1 MQAITSFHALV
12 TLPCLNDKSIDVDIV
27 QGQNIKDLVYHL
39 VQIHALPP
47 YLTISL
53 YSSIMS
59 AMDETCKSKVMFERE
74 HKVVQKKELRH
85 LFMDLY
91 QANTLQYNNKPEE
104 DIFPRAY
111 HTLVH
116 CPIPAIFDTLLELE
130 QSYAIA
136 IQELQTASDH
146 ELVAIQARQ
155 AQEIESASSSS
166 TSLTGSP
173 NSNTHHS
180 SNDMTTIFTRQVEE
194 MEVFQATW
202 QSDIL
207 QTQQT
212 QRQEYREFVIELYKE
227 YQSRL
232 ASLSDEQHVKSDD
245 NALGVLAVATTAVA
259 EKKLDGK
266 EMVAAAASRVRQ
278 WDTDNGDGEP
288 EAAAA
293 APAGSSKSTHSDT
306 KSNNTHPIITR
317 RRTGSLASSLG
328 SITSPN
334 LQQQQHSPNEL
345 ASLVRTASISS
356 NDDALSAA
364 TAESVKNIQEM
375 GFQKEQAETA
385 LVLSNQS
392 MEAAIGL
399 LLENPEKVD
408 AYIAEQKFQQQQQI
422 QQQQFQTMARPPAS
436 SSTPY
441 RRSHSLSQVPRPA
454 FVTEASSAT
463 APVPAT
469 TSSSS
474 VHSRQSSE
482 NTNSRRLS
490 LTQRTPTFLNIM
502 SSGTAKAH
510 SSPNLNVPSQN
521 SSANANS
528 ANAGG
533 KSWNPISFLQ
543 QQKQA
548 MESTNLSS
556 VRKLGGW
563 LGKAME
569 NFGIENDEN
578 ESKQGLMRGR
588 ARRQQQQQQTPQLV
602 ESFTIM
608 MGTAQIKSSHNLRL
622 LVTDEASE
630 VFHPVYDPPREMA
643 YRAETATKLY
653 TSHLSAAIVLVEV
666 NELTRRPV
674 EGWRLYKTGKG
685 SNKALFERCQQST
698 EFHFADIETQLGV
711 VEEDFKNHPVTEGSF
726 FVTKHSNLPS
736 TQVVFHLLINSAALT
751 TTDLSNRHPLI
762 IGLRNILKMTT
773 QFDISSLSI
782 PLLLLPD
789 RFIEQPDHYMTMDH
803 HQSWLQKRGEVVMK
817 CIKGFLIENSRS
829 GKRVQNEGLDRAES
843 MGGGGMRNVEFLLPS
858 RPDVYTMGVTALPR
872 DAAISTPTSNGAT
885 PPPIAATT
893 STDFLNGPSSGA
905 VNDGSLANH
914 NGAPHHEVEV
924 AFQQFRTLL
933 VNLFRTS

>member
-1 MQAITSFHALV
+1 MQAATSFRASV
-12 TLPCLNDKSIDVDIV
+12 ALPCLNDKSIDVDIK

-39 VQIHALPP
+39 VRVYALPP
-47 YLTISL
+47 YLATSL
-53 YSSIMS
+53 YSSILS
-59 AMDETCKSKVMFERE
+59 AMDETCKNQVLYE
-74 HKVVQKKELRH
+74 HEHSTAQKQELRR
-85 LFMDLY
+85 LFVDLY
-91 QANTLQYNNKPEE
+91 QSNTLQYNNKPEE
-104 DIFPRAY
+104 DVFPRAY

-116 CPIPAIFDTLLELE
+116 CPIPTIFDTLLELE

-155 AQEIESASSSS
+155 AQEIESASASS
-166 TSLTGSP
+166 TAATGPP
-173 NSNTHHS
+173 NSSAQVS
-180 SNDMTTIFTRQVEE
+180 SDLTAIFTRQVEE
-194 MEVFQATW
+194 MELFQATW

-232 ASLSDEQHVKSDD
+232 ASLSDEQHLKSQDHT
-245 NALGVLAVATTAVA
+245 LGLMAVANTAEA

-278 WDTDNGDGEP
+278 WDANHRGVDSEMTT
-288 EAAAA
+288 AT
-293 APAGSSKSTHSDT
+293 GSHSDSKSNSA
-306 KSNNTHPIITR
+306 TR
-317 RRTGSLASSLG
+317 QRTGSLASSLG
-328 SITSPN
+328 SMN
-334 LQQQQHSPNEL
+334 LSNQQHSPSEL
-345 ASLVRTASISS
+345 ATLVRTSSLSSIT
-356 NDDALSAA
+356 NDEPLPAVN
-364 TAESVKNIQEM
+364 AESVKNIQEM

-392 MEAAIGL
+392 MEDAIGL
-399 LLENPEKVD
+399 LLENPAKVD
-408 AYIAEQKFQQQQQI
+408 AYIAEQKFQQQQQL
-422 QQQQFQTMARPPAS
+422 QQQQFQTMAVPPAS

-441 RRSHSLSQVPRPA
+441 RRSHSLSQVSRPNI
-454 FVTEASSAT
+454 ASDAT
-463 APVPAT
+463 LP

-474 VHSRQSSE
+474 VHSRQNSE
-482 NTNSRRLS
+482 NSTSRRLS

-502 SSGTAKAH
+502 GSKAH
-510 SSPNLNVPSQN
+510 SSPNLNVPHHSNNTNVSGSN
-521 SSANANS
+521 SS
-528 ANAGG
+528 NAGG

-548 MESTNLSS
+548 MENTNLSS

-578 ESKQGLMRGR
+578 EMKQGAARGR
-588 ARRQQQQQQTPQLV
+588 ARRQQQQQHQQPPQLV

-653 TSHLSAAIVLVEV
+653 TSHLSAAIVLVPV
-666 NELTRRPV
+666 SELTRRPV

-685 SNKALFERCQQST
+685 SNRALFERCQQST
-698 EFHFADIETQLGV
+698 EFHFADIESQLSV
-711 VEEDFKNHPVTEGSF
+711 VEDDFKDHPVAEGSF
-726 FVTKHSNLPS
+726 FITKHSNLPS
-736 TQVVFHLLINSAALT
+736 TQVVFHLLIDSAALT
-751 TTDLSNRHPLI
+751 TAELSSRHPVI
-762 IGLRNILKMTT
+762 MGLRSILKMTS

-789 RFIEQPDHYMTMDH
+789 RSAEQPDHSVLTADH
-803 HQSWLQKRGEVVMK
+803 HQLWLQKRGEVVMK
-817 CIKGFLIENSRS
+817 CVKGFLIENSRS

-858 RPDVYTMGVTALPR
+858 RPDVYTMSVAPLSK
-872 DAAISTPTSNGAT
+872 DAATAPAT
-885 PPPIAATT
+885 PPSSATT
-893 STDFLNGPSSGA
+893 SNTMTPLTSTVSSDLLATSSSLGA
-905 VNDGSLANH
+905 SDASAAN
-914 NGAPHHEVEV
+914 NSSAPHREVEV

>member
-1 MQAITSFHALV
+1 MQ
-12 TLPCLNDKSIDVDIV
+12 
-27 QGQNIKDLVYHL
+27 
-39 VQIHALPP
+39 
-47 YLTISL
+47 L
-53 YSSIMS
+53 YEI
-59 AMDETCKSKVMFERE
+59 
-74 HKVVQKKELRH
+74 
-85 LFMDLY
+85 
-91 QANTLQYNNKPEE
+91 
-104 DIFPRAY
+104 
-111 HTLVH
+111 
-116 CPIPAIFDTLLELE
+116 
-130 QSYAIA
+130 
-136 IQELQTASDH
+136 
-146 ELVAIQARQ
+146 RQ

-166 TSLTGSP
+166 ASVTGSP
-173 NSNTHHS
+173 TSNTQNN

-212 QRQEYREFVIELYKE
+212 QRQEYREFVIELYRE

-232 ASLSDEQHVKSDD
+232 ASLSDEQHLKSED
-245 NALGVLAVATTAVA
+245 NALGVMAVAATAAA

-266 EMVAAAASRVRQ
+266 EMVAAAAGRVRQ
-278 WDTDNGDGEP
+278 WDTNGTSNGGGES
-288 EAAAA
+288 ETIA
-293 APAGSSKSTHSDT
+293 AGSSKSTHSDT
-306 KSNNTHPIITR
+306 KSNNTNPIIAR
-317 RRTGSLASSLG
+317 RRAGSLASSLG

-345 ASLVRTASISS
+345 ATLVRTASFSSSS

-385 LVLSNQS
+385 LVLSNQN

-408 AYIAEQKFQQQQQI
+408 AYLAEQKFQQQQLI
-422 QQQQFQTMARPPAS
+422 QQQQFQTMVRPPAS

-441 RRSHSLSQVPRPA
+441 RRSHSLSQVPRPT
-454 FVTEASSAT
+454 FVTEAT
-463 APVPAT
+463 APAPQ

-474 VHSRQSSE
+474 VHSRQSFE
-482 NTNSRRLS
+482 NANSRRLS

-502 SSGTAKAH
+502 SSGSARAH
-510 SSPNLNVPSQN
+510 SSPNLNVSNQN
-521 SSANANS
+521 NNANVNTPNTNNNN
-528 ANAGG
+528 NAGG

-548 MESTNLSS
+548 MENTNLSS

-578 ESKQGLMRGR
+578 EIKQGLLRGR
-588 ARRQQQQQQTPQLV
+588 ARRQQQQYHQQQTPQLV

-630 VFHPVYDPPREMA
+630 VFHPMYDPPREMA

-685 SNKALFERCQQST
+685 SNKALFERCQEST
-698 EFHFADIETQLGV
+698 EFHFADIETQLSV
-711 VEEDFKNHPVTEGSF
+711 VEEDFKDHLVTEGSF

-736 TQVVFHLLINSAALT
+736 TQVVFHLLINSA
-751 TTDLSNRHPLI
+751 
-762 IGLRNILKMTT
+762 G
-773 QFDISSLSI
+773 
-782 PLLLLPD
+782 
-789 RFIEQPDHYMTMDH
+789 
-803 HQSWLQKRGEVVMK
+803 
-817 CIKGFLIENSRS
+817 
-829 GKRVQNEGLDRAES
+829 
-843 MGGGGMRNVEFLLPS
+843 
-858 RPDVYTMGVTALPR
+858 
-872 DAAISTPTSNGAT
+872 
-885 PPPIAATT
+885 
-893 STDFLNGPSSGA
+893 
-905 VNDGSLANH
+905 
-914 NGAPHHEVEV
+914 
-924 AFQQFRTLL
+924 
-933 VNLFRTS
+933 

>member
-1 MQAITSFHALV
+1 
-12 TLPCLNDKSIDVDIV
+12 
-27 QGQNIKDLVYHL
+27 
-39 VQIHALPP
+39 
-47 YLTISL
+47 
-53 YSSIMS
+53 MS
-59 AMDETCKSKVMFERE
+59 AMNETCKSKVLFERE
-74 HKVVQKKELRH
+74 HKVVQKTELRH
-85 LFMDLY
+85 LFMESY

-166 TSLTGSP
+166 TSLAGSP
-173 NSNTHHS
+173 NSNTHHNNN

-232 ASLSDEQHVKSDD
+232 ASLSDEQQHLKAED
-245 NALGVLAVATTAVA
+245 NALGVLAVANTAVA

-288 EAAAA
+288 EAATAA
-293 APAGSSKSTHSDT
+293 AASNKSAHSDT

-356 NDDALSAA
+356 NDDTLLSAA

-385 LVLSNQS
+385 LVLSNQN

-408 AYIAEQKFQQQQQI
+408 AYIAEQKFQQQQLI

-454 FVTEASSAT
+454 FVTEASSVSSAT

-469 TSSSS
+469 TTSSASM
-474 VHSRQSSE
+474 HSRQSSE

-502 SSGTAKAH
+502 SSGAAKAH
-510 SSPNLNVPSQN
+510 SSPNLNVPSTSQS
-521 SSANANS
+521 SSANANN
-528 ANAGG
+528 ANNNAGG

-588 ARRQQQQQQTPQLV
+588 ARRQQQQQQQQQHQHQLQTPQLV

-698 EFHFADIETQLGV
+698 EFHFADIETQLSV
-711 VEEDFKNHPVTEGSF
+711 VEEDFKDHPVTEGSF

-751 TTDLSNRHPLI
+751 TTDLSNRHPLV

-872 DAAISTPTSNGAT
+872 DAAMSTPTSNGAT
-885 PPPIAATT
+885 PPLVTATA
-893 STDFLNGPSSGA
+893 STDLLNGSSSSGGA
-905 VNDGSLANH
+905 VNDGGSLSNHH
-914 NGAPHHEVEV
+914 NGTPPHHEVEV

>member
-1 MQAITSFHALV
+1 
-12 TLPCLNDKSIDVDIV
+12 
-27 QGQNIKDLVYHL
+27 
-39 VQIHALPP
+39 
-47 YLTISL
+47 
-53 YSSIMS
+53 
-59 AMDETCKSKVMFERE
+59 MDETCKHNVLFEHE
-74 HKVVQKKELRH
+74 HNTVQKQELRRI
-85 LFMDLY
+85 FMDLY
-91 QANTLQYNNKPEE
+91 QSNTLQYNNKPEE

-166 TSLTGSP
+166 TATTGPP
-173 NSNTHHS
+173 NSNVQANT
-180 SNDMTTIFTRQVEE
+180 DLTTIFTRQVED
-194 MEVFQATW
+194 MQVFQATW

-227 YQSRL
+227 YQARL
-232 ASLSDEQHVKSDD
+232 ASLSDEQHLKTQD
-245 NALGVLAVATTAVA
+245 NALGLMAEANTAAAAA

-278 WDTDNGDGEP
+278 WDANNTTTDSEIK
-288 EAAAA
+288 AASE
-293 APAGSSKSTHSDT
+293 SSKSMHSDS
-306 KSNNTHPIITR
+306 KSNNANPIVTR

-328 SITSPN
+328 SISSPN
-334 LQQQQHSPNEL
+334 LQQQQHSPSEL
-345 ASLVRTASISS
+345 ATLVRTTSFPS
-356 NDDALSAA
+356 NDESLPAVN
-364 TAESVKNIQEM
+364 AESVKNIQEM

-385 LVLSNQS
+385 LVLGNQN

-399 LLENPEKVD
+399 LLENPDKVD
-408 AYIAEQKFQQQQQI
+408 AYIAEQKFQQQQLI
-422 QQQQFQTMARPPAS
+422 QQQQFQTMAMPPAS

-441 RRSHSLSQVPRPA
+441 RRSHSLSQVPRPN
-454 FVTEASSAT
+454 FVSEPASAQT
-463 APVPAT
+463 LP
-469 TSSSS
+469 TSTSS

-482 NTNSRRLS
+482 NANSRRLS

-502 SSGTAKAH
+502 GSKAH
-510 SSPNLNVPSQN
+510 SSPNLNVPNQSN
-521 SSANANS
+521 NANAS
-528 ANAGG
+528 SSGSSNAGG

-548 MESTNLSS
+548 MENTNLSS

-569 NFGIENDEN
+569 NFGIDNEEN
-578 ESKQGLMRGR
+578 EIKQGIMRGR
-588 ARRQQQQQQTPQLV
+588 ARRQQQLQHQQQSPQLV

-622 LVTDEASE
+622 LVTDEANE
-630 VFHPVYDPPREMA
+630 VFHPIYDPPREMA

-653 TSHLSAAIVLVEV
+653 TSHLSAAIVLVEI
-666 NELTRRPV
+666 NELTRRPA

-698 EFHFADIETQLGV
+698 EFHFADIETQLSV
-711 VEEDFKNHPVTEGSF
+711 VEEDFKDHPVTEGSF

-751 TTDLSNRHPLI
+751 TTDLSNRHPI
-762 IGLRNILKMTT
+762 IMGLRNILKMTT

-789 RFIEQPDHYMTMDH
+789 RSIEQSDHSMAADH
-803 HQSWLQKRGEVVMK
+803 HHLWLQKRGEVVMK

-858 RPDVYTMGVTALPR
+858 RPDVYTVSVASLPR
-872 DAAISTPTSNGAT
+872 DPATVTTPSSASGNIVT
-885 PPPIAATT
+885 PLT
-893 STDFLNGPSSGA
+893 STASSDLLNTSSNLA
-905 VNDGSLANH
+905 VSDASAASNSS
-914 NGAPHHEVEV
+914 APHHEVEV

>member
-1 MQAITSFHALV
+1 
-12 TLPCLNDKSIDVDIV
+12 
-27 QGQNIKDLVYHL
+27 
-39 VQIHALPP
+39 
-47 YLTISL
+47 
-53 YSSIMS
+53 MS
-59 AMDETCKSKVMFERE
+59 AMSETCKNRVLFERE

-85 LFMDLY
+85 LFMDSY
-91 QANTLQYNNKPEE
+91 QSNTLQYNNKPEE

-173 NSNTHHS
+173 NSNTHS
-180 SNDMTTIFTRQVEE
+180 SNNDMTTIFTRQVEE

-232 ASLSDEQHVKSDD
+232 ASLSDEQHLKSED
-245 NALGVLAVATTAVA
+245 NALGVLAVATSAVA

-278 WDTDNGDGEP
+278 WDTNGDGEP
-288 EAAAA
+288 EAGAGAAA
-293 APAGSSKSTHSDT
+293 GSNKSTHSDT
-306 KSNNTHPIITR
+306 KSNNTNPIITR

-328 SITSPN
+328 SIASPN

-345 ASLVRTASISS
+345 ASLVRTASFSS
-356 NDDALSAA
+356 NDESMSAA

-385 LVLSNQS
+385 LVLSNQN

-408 AYIAEQKFQQQQQI
+408 AYIAEQKFQQQQLI
-422 QQQQFQTMARPPAS
+422 QQQQFQTMVRPPAS

-441 RRSHSLSQVPRPA
+441 RRSHSLSQVPRPT

-463 APVPAT
+463 APVLPT

-474 VHSRQSSE
+474 IHSRQSSE
-482 NTNSRRLS
+482 NANSRRLS

-521 SSANANS
+521 NS
-528 ANAGG
+528 VNTNNSNSNNAGG

-548 MESTNLSS
+548 MENTNLSS

-578 ESKQGLMRGR
+578 EIKQGLMRGR
-588 ARRQQQQQQTPQLV
+588 ARRQQQHQQQQQTPQLV

-698 EFHFADIETQLGV
+698 EFHFADIETQLSV
-711 VEEDFKNHPVTEGSF
+711 VEEDFKDHPVTEGSF

-736 TQVVFHLLINSAALT
+736 TQVVFHLLVNSAALT

-872 DAAISTPTSNGAT
+872 DSATATALSSASNGST
-885 PPPIAATT
+885 PPPITATT
-893 STDFLNGPSSGA
+893 STDLLSGSSSGA
-905 VNDGSLANH
+905 VNDGSMSN
-914 NGAPHHEVEV
+914 NGGTPHHEVEV